1 MGLFSAGVAACLVLV
16 IVAGAPAVL
25 NASSRHSP
33 RRWGGADLS
42 VRVAASPR
50 VAQPGQWLSYQV
62 KVRNAG
68 PADAVLPVLK
78 IRVPH
83 EVDIATVNVASCHPG
98 TSRTEVVCPSP
109 VDIAPGG
116 KGTVTVVGLV
126 RTGARGPLRASAGL
140 SSEVVDDNEA
150 DNRAEVVTH
159 VDEGADLAVR
169 LSPATRSAKPGQR
182 FTVKA
187 AVRNSGPRLVHD
199 PQVSFTETGAR
210 FLSAHGARCTARHG
224 HVGCAL
230 RPIRSGARGTLSL
243 VFRMPRRGT
252 REVGTEAMVYSTRVG
267 DRRPANNQ
275 ARMRVSLRH
284 G

>member
-1 MGLFSAGVAACLVLV
+1 MGLFSAGVAAGLVFFV
-16 IVAGAPAVL
+16 VTGAPAVV

-33 RRWGGADLS
+33 RLWGGADLS

-50 VAQPGQWLSYQV
+50 VAQPGQWLSYEV

-68 PADAVLPVLK
+68 PGDAVLPVLT
-78 IRVPH
+78 IRVPD
-83 EVDIATVNVASCHPG
+83 EVEIAAVNVATCRPG
-98 TSRTEVVCPSP
+98 ASRNEVVCPSP
-109 VDIAPGG
+109 MDIQAGDTG
-116 KGTVTVVGLV
+116 AVMVVGV
-126 RTGARGPLRASAGL
+126 VGPGARGPLRASATL

-150 DNRAEVVTH
+150 DNHAELVTQ

-169 LSPATRSAKPGQR
+169 LSPSAGSAKPGQR

-199 PQVSFTETGAR
+199 AHVYFTESRAR
-210 FLSAHGARCTARHG
+210 FVSAHGARCAERRG
-224 HVGCAL
+224 QVGCAL

-243 VFRMPRRGT
+243 VFRMPRSGSD
-252 REVGTEAMVYSTRVG
+252 VGTEATVYSTRVG

-275 ARMRVSLRH
+275 AHMRISLRH